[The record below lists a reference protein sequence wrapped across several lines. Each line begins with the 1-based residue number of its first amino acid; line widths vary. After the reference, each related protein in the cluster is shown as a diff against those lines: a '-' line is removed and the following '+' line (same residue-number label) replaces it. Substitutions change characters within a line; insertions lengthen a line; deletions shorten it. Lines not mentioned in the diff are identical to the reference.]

1 MNGKMIIHEDREGS
15 RIRKDITRVFSV
27 TSGVISLKKNSEDNV
42 KIRQLGNGCCSLF
55 YSTYLLWCLKYFV
68 IEKNVVNK

>member
-15 RIRKDITRVFSV
+15 RIRKDITGGFSV

-42 KIRQLGNGCCSLF
+42 KI
-55 YSTYLLWCLKYFV
+55 
-68 IEKNVVNK
+68 